1 MNIVQ
6 AQVREMFDRNP
17 QKHIE
22 AIGRICYKSEDMITE
37 DSHRGFVKRM
47 HDSRHWAML
56 EHFRFILQVTLL
68 CMNPSER
75 SVARTSSEL
84 MMAER

>member
-6 AQVREMFDRNP
+6 AQVREMFDQNP

-47 HDSRHWAML
+47 HDNHLSLIH
-56 EHFRFILQVTLL
+56 I
-68 CMNPSER
+68 
-75 SVARTSSEL
+75 
-84 MMAER
+84 